1 MRSWI
6 ELGRKNNMEVTFPAK
21 PKPPS
26 HTTRERLPRAY
37 THLDAGP
44 SQKFTGFFER
54 PAPALD

>member
-21 PKPPS
+21 SEGPS
-26 HTTRERLPRAY
+26 RTTHGHLPRVY

-44 SQKFTGFFER
+44 EQKLAGFFER
-54 PAPALD
+54 PAPALK